1 MESITVEI
9 REQQIAAANS
19 AVPSAKGREKLA
31 AYIVLTKPR
40 IALMLVLTAA
50 AGFYLGTVNSFDWV
64 LFAHSMISIALL
76 AFGVATLNQYLERDT
91 DMLMKRTATRPLPTG
106 KLSSAQAL
114 VFGILLCF
122 AAEIYLAVFVNFLTA
137 ILGLTVIVGYV
148 LLYTPLKTRTTLS
161 TLIGAFPG
169 AMPPLM
175 GWTAAANEISLNGWA
190 LFWTL
195 FLWQFPHFLAIAWMY
210 RHEYK
215 QAGILM
221 LPVVEPAGKITAQQI
236 VIFAVLT
243 LIISLAPFFLGFAG
257 WFYLIGAAVL
267 GVWFLLAGI
276 GFARTKSDESARKLL
291 RVSVM
296 YLPLLFGLMVLSKA
310 FG

>member
-1 MESITVEI
+1 MENIAVEI
-9 REQQIAAANS
+9 REQPITAAAQTIT
-19 AVPSAKGREKLA
+19 GREKLA
-31 AYIVLTKPR
+31 AYVVLTKPR
-40 IALMLVLTAA
+40 IALMLVITAA
-50 AGFYLGTVNSFDWV
+50 AGFYLGTANRFDWL
-64 LFAHSMISIALL
+64 LFVNSMISIALL

-91 DMLMKRTATRPLPTG
+91 DLLMKRTAIRPLPSG

-175 GWTAAANEISLNGWA
+175 GWTAAANEVSLGAWA

-210 RHEYK
+210 REEYK
-215 QAGILM
+215 RAGILM
-221 LPVVEPAGKITAQQI
+221 LPVVEPAGKITAKQI

-243 LIISLAPFFLGFAG
+243 LLISLAPFFLGLAG
-257 WFYLIGAAVL
+257 LFYLIGAALL
-267 GVWFLLAGI
+267 GAWFLFAGI
-276 GFARTKSDESARKLL
+276 DFARTKSDEKARRLL
-291 RVSVM
+291 KVSVM
-296 YLPLLFGLMVLSKA
+296 YLPLLFGLMVLNKA
-310 FG
+310 LS

>member
-1 MESITVEI
+1 
-9 REQQIAAANS
+9 
-19 AVPSAKGREKLA
+19 
-31 AYIVLTKPR
+31 
-40 IALMLVLTAA
+40 MLVITAA
-50 AGFYLGTVNSFDWV
+50 AGFYLGTANRFDWL
-64 LFAHSMISIALL
+64 LFLNSMISIALL

-91 DMLMKRTATRPLPTG
+91 DLLMKRTAIRPLPSG

-175 GWTAAANEISLNGWA
+175 GWTAAANEVSLGAWA

-210 RHEYK
+210 RAEYK
-215 QAGILM
+215 RAGILM
-221 LPVVEPAGKITAQQI
+221 LPVVEPAGKITAKQI

-243 LIISLAPFFLGFAG
+243 LLISLAPFFLGLAG
-257 WFYLIGAAVL
+257 LFYLIGAALL
-267 GVWFLLAGI
+267 GAWFLFAGI
-276 GFARTKSDESARKLL
+276 DFARTKSDEKARRLL
-291 RVSVM
+291 KVSVM
-296 YLPLLFGLMVLSKA
+296 YLPLLFGLMVLNKA
-310 FG
+310 LS

>member
-1 MESITVEI
+1 MESATVEI
-9 REQQIAAANS
+9 REQQITVGTA
-19 AVPSAKGREKLA
+19 PSVTGREKLA

-50 AGFYLGTVNSFDWV
+50 AGFYLGTANRFDWLLFVNSM
-64 LFAHSMISIALL
+64 LSIALL

-91 DMLMKRTATRPLPTG
+91 DTLMKRTANRPLPSG
-106 KLSSAQAL
+106 KLNSSQAL
-114 VFGILLCF
+114 VFGLLLCF
-122 AAEIYLAVFVNFLTA
+122 SAEIYLAVFVNFLTA
-137 ILGLTVIVGYV
+137 ILGLLVIVGYV

-175 GWTAAANEISLNGWA
+175 GWTSAANEISLGAWA

-210 RHEYK
+210 REEYK
-215 QAGILM
+215 RAGILM
-221 LPVVEPAGKITAQQI
+221 LPVVEPAGKITARQI

-257 WFYLIGAAVL
+257 WLYLVGAFLL
-267 GVWFLLAGI
+267 GAWFLSAGI
-276 GFARTKSDESARKLL
+276 AFARTKSDQKARLLL

-296 YLPLLFGLMVLSKA
+296 YLPLLFGLLVLSKA
-310 FG
+310 LS

>member
-1 MESITVEI
+1 MENVAVEI
-9 REQQIAAANS
+9 REQPIAASTRNLS
-19 AVPSAKGREKLA
+19 GREKLA
-31 AYIVLTKPR
+31 AYAVLTKPR

-50 AGFYLGTVNSFDWV
+50 AGFYLGTANRFDWL
-64 LFAHSMISIALL
+64 LFANSMISIALL

-91 DMLMKRTATRPLPTG
+91 DLLMKRTAIRPLPSG

-122 AAEIYLAVFVNFLTA
+122 AAEIYLAATVNFLTA

-175 GWTAAANEISLNGWA
+175 GWTSASDEISLGAWA

-210 RHEYK
+210 REEYK
-215 QAGILM
+215 RAGILM
-221 LPVVEPAGKITAQQI
+221 LPVVEPAGRITAKQI
-236 VIFAVLT
+236 VIFAALT
-243 LIISLAPFFLGFAG
+243 LFISLAPFFLGFAG
-257 WFYLIGAAVL
+257 WFYLIGAVL
-267 GVWFLLAGI
+267 LGAWFLFAGI
-276 GFARTKSDESARKLL
+276 AFARAKSDEKARRLL
-291 RVSVM
+291 KVSVM
-296 YLPLLFGLMVLSKA
+296 YLPLLFGLLVLNKA
-310 FG
+310 LS

>member
-1 MESITVEI
+1 MENVAVEI
-9 REQQIAAANS
+9 REQPIAAA
-19 AVPSAKGREKLA
+19 AQTITGREKLA
-31 AYIVLTKPR
+31 AYVVLTKPR
-40 IALMLVLTAA
+40 IALMLVITAA
-50 AGFYLGTVNSFDWV
+50 AGFYLGTANRFDWL
-64 LFAHSMISIALL
+64 LFLNSMISIALL

-91 DMLMKRTATRPLPTG
+91 DLLMKRTAIRPLPSG

-175 GWTAAANEISLNGWA
+175 GWTAAANEVSLGAWA

-210 RHEYK
+210 REEYK
-215 QAGILM
+215 RAGILM
-221 LPVVEPAGKITAQQI
+221 LPVVEPAGKITAKQI

-243 LIISLAPFFLGFAG
+243 LLISLAPFFLGLAG
-257 WFYLIGAAVL
+257 LFYLIGAALL
-267 GVWFLLAGI
+267 GAWFLFAGI
-276 GFARTKSDESARKLL
+276 DFARTKSDEKARRLL
-291 RVSVM
+291 KVSVM
-296 YLPLLFGLMVLSKA
+296 YLPLLFGLMVLNKA
-310 FG
+310 LS

>member
-1 MESITVEI
+1 MENIAVEI
-9 REQQIAAANS
+9 REQPIAAA
-19 AVPSAKGREKLA
+19 AQTITGREKLA
-31 AYIVLTKPR
+31 AYVVLTKPR
-40 IALMLVLTAA
+40 IALMLVITAA
-50 AGFYLGTVNSFDWV
+50 AGFYLGTANRFDWL
-64 LFAHSMISIALL
+64 LFLNSMISIALL

-91 DMLMKRTATRPLPTG
+91 DLLMKRTAIRPLPSG

-122 AAEIYLAVFVNFLTA
+122 VAEIYLAVFVNFLTA

-148 LLYTPLKTRTTLS
+148 LFYTPLKTRTTLS

-175 GWTAAANEISLNGWA
+175 GWTAAANEVSLGAWA

-210 RHEYK
+210 REEYK
-215 QAGILM
+215 RAGILM
-221 LPVVEPAGKITAQQI
+221 LPVVEPAGKITAKQI

-243 LIISLAPFFLGFAG
+243 LLISLAPFFLGLAG
-257 WFYLIGAAVL
+257 LFYLIGAALL
-267 GVWFLLAGI
+267 GAWFLFAGI
-276 GFARTKSDESARKLL
+276 DFARTKSDEKARRLL
-291 RVSVM
+291 KVSVM
-296 YLPLLFGLMVLSKA
+296 YLPLLFGLMVLNKA
-310 FG
+310 LS

>member
-1 MESITVEI
+1 MENIAVEI
-9 REQQIAAANS
+9 REQPITAAVQNIT
-19 AVPSAKGREKLA
+19 GREKFA
-31 AYIVLTKPR
+31 AYVVLTKPR
-40 IALMLVLTAA
+40 IALMLVITAA
-50 AGFYLGTVNSFDWV
+50 AGFYLGTASRFDWL
-64 LFAHSMISIALL
+64 LFVNSMISIALL

-91 DMLMKRTATRPLPTG
+91 DLLMKRTAIRPLPSG

-175 GWTAAANEISLNGWA
+175 GWTAAANEVSLGAWA

-210 RHEYK
+210 RAEYK
-215 QAGILM
+215 RAGILM
-221 LPVVEPAGKITAQQI
+221 LPVVEPAGKITAKQI

-243 LIISLAPFFLGFAG
+243 LLISLAPFFLGLAG
-257 WFYLIGAAVL
+257 LFYLIGAALL
-267 GVWFLLAGI
+267 GAWFLFAGI
-276 GFARTKSDESARKLL
+276 DFARTKSDEKARRLL
-291 RVSVM
+291 KVSVM
-296 YLPLLFGLMVLSKA
+296 YLPLLFGLMVLNKA
-310 FG
+310 LS

>member
-1 MESITVEI
+1 MENIAVEI
-9 REQQIAAANS
+9 REQPIAAAARNIT
-19 AVPSAKGREKLA
+19 GREKLA
-31 AYIVLTKPR
+31 AYVVLTKPR
-40 IALMLVLTAA
+40 IALMLVITAA
-50 AGFYLGTVNSFDWV
+50 AGFYLGTANRFDWL
-64 LFAHSMISIALL
+64 LFLNSMISIALL

-91 DMLMKRTATRPLPTG
+91 DLLMKRTAIRPLPSG

-175 GWTAAANEISLNGWA
+175 GWTAAANEVSLGAWA

-210 RHEYK
+210 REEYK
-215 QAGILM
+215 RAGILM
-221 LPVVEPAGKITAQQI
+221 LPVVEPAGRITAKQI

-243 LIISLAPFFLGFAG
+243 LLISLAPFFLGLAG
-257 WFYLIGAAVL
+257 LFYLIGAALL
-267 GVWFLLAGI
+267 GAWFLFAGI
-276 GFARTKSDESARKLL
+276 DFARTKSDENARRLL
-291 RVSVM
+291 KVSVM
-296 YLPLLFGLMVLSKA
+296 YLPLLFGLMVLNKA
-310 FG
+310 LS

>member
-1 MESITVEI
+1 MENIAVEI
-9 REQQIAAANS
+9 REQPITAAAQTTT
-19 AVPSAKGREKLA
+19 GREKLA
-31 AYIVLTKPR
+31 AYVVLTKPR
-40 IALMLVLTAA
+40 IALMLVITAA
-50 AGFYLGTVNSFDWV
+50 AGFYLGTANRFDWL
-64 LFAHSMISIALL
+64 LFLNSMISIALL

-91 DMLMKRTATRPLPTG
+91 DLLMKRTAIRPLPSG

-175 GWTAAANEISLNGWA
+175 GWTAAANEVSLGAWA

-210 RHEYK
+210 RAEYK
-215 QAGILM
+215 RAGILM
-221 LPVVEPAGKITAQQI
+221 LPVVEPAGKITAKQI

-243 LIISLAPFFLGFAG
+243 LLISLAPFFLGLAG
-257 WFYLIGAAVL
+257 LFYLIGAALL
-267 GVWFLLAGI
+267 GAWFLFAGI
-276 GFARTKSDESARKLL
+276 DFARTKSDEKARRLL
-291 RVSVM
+291 KVSVM
-296 YLPLLFGLMVLSKA
+296 YLPLLFGLMVLNKA
-310 FG
+310 LS

>member
-1 MESITVEI
+1 MENIAVEI
-9 REQQIAAANS
+9 REQPIAAATQTIT
-19 AVPSAKGREKLA
+19 GREKLT
-31 AYIVLTKPR
+31 AYVVLTKPR
-40 IALMLVLTAA
+40 IALMLVITAA
-50 AGFYLGTVNSFDWV
+50 AGFYLGTANRFDWL
-64 LFAHSMISIALL
+64 LFLNSMISIALL

-91 DMLMKRTATRPLPTG
+91 DLLMKRTAIRPLPSG

-175 GWTAAANEISLNGWA
+175 GWTAAANEVSLGAWA

-215 QAGILM
+215 RAGILM
-221 LPVVEPAGKITAQQI
+221 LPVVEPAGKITAKQI

-243 LIISLAPFFLGFAG
+243 LLISLAPFFLGLAG
-257 WFYLIGAAVL
+257 LFYLIGAALL
-267 GVWFLLAGI
+267 GAWFLFAGI
-276 GFARTKSDESARKLL
+276 DFARTKSDEKARRLL
-291 RVSVM
+291 KVSVM
-296 YLPLLFGLMVLSKA
+296 YLPLLFGLMVLNKA
-310 FG
+310 LS